1 MADRLTSKTPMC
13 VDESDEIGVKGDVAE
28 FPDSDMQPMVF
39 ADLGDRIGLQ
49 VQSSPTQVLRSK
61 EQAAV
66 GRGDSR
72 RRQFAE
78 PAGLGIENYRVYGI
92 RRLWKPPSWE

>member
-1 MADRLTSKTPMC
+1 
-13 VDESDEIGVKGDVAE
+13 
-28 FPDSDMQPMVF
+28 MVF
-39 ADLGDRIGLQ
+39 ADLGDRIGRQ

-72 RRQFAE
+72 RRQVAE
-78 PAGLGIENYRVYGI
+78 PAGPADR
-92 RRLWKPPSWE
+92 